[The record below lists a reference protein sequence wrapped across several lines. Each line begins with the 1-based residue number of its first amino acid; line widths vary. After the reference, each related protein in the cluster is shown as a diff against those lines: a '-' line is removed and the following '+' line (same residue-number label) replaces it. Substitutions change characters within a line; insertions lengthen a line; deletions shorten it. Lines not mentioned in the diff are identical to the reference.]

1 MDKNDNL
8 SHIYRSLQEYTLVA
22 LHKQKQKEQELR
34 DYPDLAR

>member
-8 SHIYRSLQEYTLVA
+8 SHIYRSLHEYTLVE
-22 LHKQKQKEQELR
+22 LHKQQLKEQELR